1 MSRSITTLGI
11 VGVLLY
17 GAALGRLNGV
27 PHAGV
32 VQEMQVAL
40 PRFVQVAMAGGD
52 RYLAAN
58 LATWR
63 ALVASTENMQK
74 DNYAIQ
80 GRLQADAAWL
90 NPSHEDNFYVA
101 AAILPWYGEL
111 EAAQYVLRRASES
124 RPYDWQPALYYAFNI
139 YHFERDP
146 ARAAQWLQKAA
157 PQIPSE
163 DNRYMLEGVA
173 VSWFEKGYQPATAV
187 KVIESMAETARSGG
201 FKKFLLLRAE
211 RLRTLLTLQE
221 AGESYRTR
229 YGKPIRSLQDLVDAR
244 LIGAVPADPFGFG
257 FGVNAEGIPVL
268 LTTPSKAR
276 Q

>member
-1 MSRSITTLGI
+1 MNRSIAILGI

-17 GAALGRLNGV
+17 GTALWRLNGV

-58 LATWR
+58 MATWR

-74 DNYAIQ
+74 DNYVIQ

-101 AAILPWYGEL
+101 AAILPWFGEL

-146 ARAAQWLQKAA
+146 ARAAQWLQRAA
-157 PQIPSE
+157 PKIPSE
-163 DNRYMLEGVA
+163 NDRYILEGIA
-173 VSWFEKGYQPATAV
+173 VSWFEKGYQPATAL
-187 KVIESMAETARSGG
+187 KVIESMAATARSGG
-201 FKKFLLLRAE
+201 FKKYLLVRAE
-211 RLRTLLTLQE
+211 RLRSLVTLQE
-221 AGESYRTR
+221 AGERYRTR
-229 YGKPIRSLQDLVDAR
+229 YGKRIRSLQDLVDAR
-244 LIGAVPADPFGFG
+244 LIAAIPVDPFGFG
-257 FGVNAEGIPVL
+257 FGVNAEGTPVL
-268 LTTPSKAR
+268 LTTPPKAK